1 MKIFLY
7 AFFVIVCITGNYSL
21 PIYAQETATGSITGK
36 VTDGESGETL
46 RGASV
51 LLVGTKKG
59 AYSDVKG
66 KFSIKSIAAG
76 TYSVRVSYVGFKPKV
91 VENIAVTAGQ
101 ISTVN
106 VVLQTDTKKTQEV
119 VAEARRLNDNQAAL
133 LNQRKNSAQVS
144 DGVSEEEISKLPD
157 ADAGQALKRVSG
169 ITLVGDKFVYV
180 RGVSDRYN
188 STILNGA
195 SLATTEPDKKSFAFD
210 MFPSEFLQNAN
221 VAKSFTPDLPG
232 NFAGGLVQLSTV
244 DFPSGFALKASTS
257 SSFNTNVT
265 LKDNKFLSSPGGSQD
280 WLATDDGTRAL
291 PSNAPASRNEMNELL
306 RDAKNFNNPEKQTVA
321 QNKLQSFA
329 RSLKS
334 NNWKGDN
341 STAMPNAGFGLS
353 YSNIFNVADNDLG
366 MIASLTYSNGYSI
379 TTGRESPVQAGT
391 VEANR
396 YRQVQT
402 PQTSNRSVNWG
413 GLVNLAYKIGTTTSL
428 SIKNLYNRSSDD
440 ESVYSSGKD
449 IPQGIDTRFYN
460 YQFVQKTLYS
470 GSVSGE
476 HTLPWENIL
485 FDWRLGLSTSER
497 DEPDFRRL
505 RYSRQSTDTTLPF
518 MADISQTPQGDG
530 TLAGRFFSNLTD
542 KVFNGGANLMIPL
555 GNEMKLKFGGSSEE
569 RTRAFSARSFTINQQ
584 NGFADSIDFSL
595 SPEKLLA
602 ENNFRVGQLG
612 VSEDSKKSDSYS
624 GTESLVAGY
633 GMIDMP
639 FEVLGGDF
647 RFIGG
652 VRVENNTIKLN
663 SFGVA
668 GDTVNINYNTF
679 DVLPSL
685 NMLYKVTSST
695 NLRFSAS
702 QTLTRP
708 TFREIAPFAFY
719 DFRSLFVVTG
729 NPQLKRTLIQN
740 YDIRLETFP
749 NPGEVFS
756 VGAFYKSFKNPIE
769 EAIQPTASEWIKTF
783 SNAESRDSTGKV
795 TSEGVAYNYGIELEG
810 RKSLSF
816 LGGYFSNFLFSLNYA
831 IIRSEITVMYGN
843 RNDTRP
849 MWGQSPYTLNI
860 GLFYVEPEY
869 KTAVNV
875 AYNRF
880 GRRIVQV
887 GAIGFLASPHVYE
900 EPRDVVDFSIIQPI
914 ADAFEVKLAVR
925 DIFNQEYVRT
935 TDGLTSG
942 TALRGTT
949 FNLGISYKFK

>member
-1 MKIFLY
+1 MKSTFSAIL
-7 AFFVIVCITGNYSL
+7 VIVCIFSIYSL
-21 PIYAQETATGSITGK
+21 SLHAQETATGIITGK
-36 VTDGESGETL
+36 ITDGESGETL

-66 KFSIKSIAAG
+66 KFSIKSVPAG
-76 TYSVRVSYVGFKPKV
+76 TYSVRVSYVGFKPRIM
-91 VENIAVTAGQ
+91 ENIALAAGQ
-101 ISTVN
+101 TATVN
-106 VVLQTDTKKTQEV
+106 VVLQTDAKKTQEV
-119 VAEARRLNDNQAAL
+119 VAEARRINDNQAAL

-169 ITLVGDKFVYV
+169 VTLVGDKFVYV

-210 MFPSEFLQNAN
+210 MFPAEFLQNAN
-221 VAKSFTPDLPG
+221 IAKSFTPDLPG

-244 DFPSGFALKASTS
+244 DFPSGFAFKASTS

-265 LKDNKFLSSPGGSQD
+265 FKDNAFLATPGGSKD

-291 PSNAPASRNEMNELL
+291 PSNAPASRSEMNQLL
-306 RDAKNFNNPEKQTVA
+306 REAKNFNEPEIQTAA
-321 QNKLQSFA
+321 QNKLESFA
-329 RSLKS
+329 RSMKS
-334 NNWKGDN
+334 NNWKGE
-341 STAMPNAGFGLS
+341 SSSAMPSQGLGLS

-366 MIASLTYSNGYSI
+366 VIGSFTYSNGYSI
-379 TTGRESPVQAGT
+379 TNGHESPVQAGT
-391 VEANR
+391 DESDR
-396 YRQVQT
+396 YRQIQT
-402 PQTSNRSVNWG
+402 PQTSTRSVNWG
-413 GLVNLAYKIGTTTSL
+413 GLVNIAYKIGTSTSL

-440 ESVYSSGKD
+440 ESVFSSGKD

-476 HTLPWENIL
+476 HALPENML
-485 FDWRLGLSTSER
+485 LDWRVGLSTSER

-505 RYSRQSTDTTLPF
+505 RYSRQSTDTSLPYV
-518 MADISQTPQGDG
+518 ADISITPQGDG

-542 KVFNGGANLMIPL
+542 KVLNGGVNLMLPI
-555 GNEMKLKFGGSSEE
+555 GSEVKLKFGGSTDE
-569 RTRAFSARSFTINQQ
+569 RTRTFSARSFTINQP
-584 NGFADSIDFSL
+584 NGNADSVDFSQT
-595 SPEKLLA
+595 PDKLLT

-612 VSEDSKKSDSYS
+612 LSEDSKASDSYD
-624 GTESLVAGY
+624 GTESLFAGY
-633 GMIDMP
+633 AMVDMP
-639 FEVLGGDF
+639 FELLGGDF

-652 VRVENNTIKLN
+652 ARVEDNTIKLN
-663 SFGVA
+663 SFGTA
-668 GDTVNINYNTF
+668 GDTININYSTF

-685 NMLYKVTSST
+685 NVLFKATGST
-695 NLRFSAS
+695 NVRFSAS

-708 TFREIAPFAFY
+708 TFREVAPFAFY
-719 DFRSLFVVTG
+719 DFRSLSIVTG

-740 YDIRLETFP
+740 YDLRLETFP
-749 NPGEVFS
+749 NPGEVLS
-756 VGAFYKSFKNPIE
+756 IGGFYKVFKNPIE
-769 EAIQPTASEWIKTF
+769 EAIQPTSSEWIKTF
-783 SNAESRDSTGKV
+783 SNAESRDSSGSV

-816 LGGYFSNFLFSLNYA
+816 LGGYFSNFLFSVNYA
-831 IIRSEITVMYGN
+831 IIRSEISVMYG
-843 RNDTRP
+843 RLTDTRP
-849 MWGQSPYTLNI
+849 MWGQSPYTLNL
-860 GLFYVEPEY
+860 GLFFVEPEY
-869 KTAVNV
+869 KTAINV

-887 GAIGFLASPHVYE
+887 GAIGFLPSPHVYE

-914 ADAFEVKLAVR
+914 VDALEVKLAVR
-925 DIFNQEYVRT
+925 DILNQEYTRT
-935 TDGLTSG
+935 TDGLVSG
-942 TALRGTT
+942 YAVKGTT
-949 FNLGISYKFK
+949 INLGISYKFK

>member
-1 MKIFLY
+1 MKILISTLLV
-7 AFFVIVCITGNYSL
+7 FVCFICNYS
-21 PIYAQETATGSITGK
+21 PSIHAEAVSTGTITGK

-51 LLVGTKKG
+51 SVVGTKKG

-66 KFSIKSIAAG
+66 KFTVKSIPVG
-76 TYSVRVSYVGFKPKV
+76 TYSIRVSYVGFKPKIV
-91 VENIAVTAGQ
+91 DNIAVIEGQ
-101 ISTVN
+101 PATVD
-106 VVLQTDTKKTQEV
+106 VVLQTNIKKTQEV
-119 VAEARRLNDNQAAL
+119 VATARRTDDNQAAM
-133 LNQRKNSAQVS
+133 LNKRKNSAQVS
-144 DGVSEEEISKLPD
+144 DGISEEEIAKLPD

-210 MFPSEFLQNAN
+210 MFPAEFLQNAN

-232 NFAGGLVQLSTV
+232 NFAGGLVQLTTI
-244 DFPSGFALKASTS
+244 DFPLGFSLKASTS
-257 SSFNTNVT
+257 SSYNSNVT
-265 LKDNKFLSSPGGSQD
+265 FKDNSFLATPSGTKD

-291 PSNAPASRNEMNELL
+291 PANAPSSRDEINQLL
-306 RDAKNFNNPEKQTVA
+306 REAKNFYNPELQAEA
-321 QNKLQSFA
+321 QSKLQDFA
-329 RSLKS
+329 RGLNS
-334 NNWKGDN
+334 NNWKGKS
-341 STAMPNAGFGLS
+341 STAMPNSGFGLS
-353 YSNIFNVADNDLG
+353 YTNIFNVADNDLG
-366 MIASLTYSNGYSI
+366 VIGSLTYSNGYSI
-379 TTGRESPVQAGT
+379 SVGRETPIQAGT
-391 VEANR
+391 VESDR
-396 YRQVQT
+396 YRQIQS
-402 PQTSNRSVNWG
+402 PQVSTRSVNWG
-413 GLVNLAYKIGTTTSL
+413 GLINLAYKIGTSSSI

-440 ESVYSSGKD
+440 EAVYSQGKD

-460 YQFVQKTLYS
+460 YQYVQKSLYS
-470 GSVSGE
+470 GSISGE
-476 HTLPWENIL
+476 HTLPWENML

-505 RYSRQSTDTTLPF
+505 RYSRQSADTTLPF

-542 KVFNGGANLMIPL
+542 KVFNGGANLMIPISR
-555 GNEMKLKFGGSSEE
+555 EMKLKFGGSSEE
-569 RTRAFSARSFTINQQ
+569 RTRSFTARSFTINQQ

-595 SPEKLLA
+595 SPEKLLVP
-602 ENNFRVGQLG
+602 ENFRIGQLG
-612 VSEDSKKSDSYS
+612 ISEDSKKSDSYS

-639 FEVLGGDF
+639 FEVFGGDF

-652 VRVENNTIKLN
+652 MRLEDNTIRLN
-663 SFGVA
+663 SFGTA
-668 GDTVNINYNTF
+668 GDTININYNTF

-685 NMLYKVTSST
+685 NILFKATSST
-695 NLRFSAS
+695 NVRFSAS

-749 NPGEVFS
+749 NPGEVLS
-756 VGAFYKSFKNPIE
+756 IGAFYKSFKNPIE
-769 EAIQPTASEWIKTF
+769 EAIQPTSSEWIKTF
-783 SNAESRDSTGKV
+783 SNAESRDSSGKV
-795 TSEGVAYNYGIELEG
+795 TSEGIAYNYGIELEG

-816 LGGYFSNFLFSLNYA
+816 LSESFSDFLLSVNYSL
-831 IIRSEITVMYGN
+831 IRSEITVMYGQLE
-843 RNDTRP
+843 DTRP
-849 MWGQSPYTLNI
+849 MWGQSPYTLNV
-860 GLFYVEPEY
+860 GLFYVNPEY

-887 GAIGFLASPHVYE
+887 GAIGFLPSPHIYE
-900 EPRDVVDFSIIQPI
+900 EPRDVVDFSVIQPI
-914 ADAFEVKLAVR
+914 ADAFELKLAVR

-935 TDGLTSG
+935 TDGLVSG
-942 TALRGTT
+942 TAIKGTT
-949 FNLGISYKFK
+949 VNVGISYKFK